1 MLLTSTGS
9 AQPAVQQSRVR
20 WVPMLGPR
28 RSTVPEPVCSPQIIQ
43 PAIGQIG
50 RGAVDWALEV
60 GHELA
65 ARCVSEF
72 PKMGSGQPAID
83 TIRLATELSTIQ
95 ALRGFDSGSLEVER
109 SWPEEELHT
118 LEMVH
123 QRVSL
128 EQFLEAMHVGHS
140 WLTERCMDACR
151 QLVAPPEL
159 PDQFALVSRVLFDW
173 VNRFASRT
181 SRLYSEE
188 YARWASSA
196 AATRED
202 TVRAILTDRA
212 VDLNAASA
220 LLGYQLEHRH
230 HIGVLVTQSAID
242 PSKPALLQQLSRE
255 LVKNLGASNCLIIPI
270 GRTKVWA
277 WGSTNS
283 RPEPPS
289 GPLCGLP
296 PRVSVAIGGVDEGVA
311 GFRRTHHQ
319 AEEAARVAD
328 LRPVGSEGL
337 TRYEDIDLIALLT
350 AAESDA
356 REFVRR
362 ELGALAGEGPHV
374 EDLRTTLLTYLDCQR
389 RLQQTASKLFIARNT
404 VTYRL
409 KRAEEMLG
417 HRLEV
422 RQPQVWAALMLAQ
435 SVGFAS
441 AVGD

>member
-1 MLLTSTGS
+1 MLLTER
-9 AQPAVQQSRVR
+9 VSRRIGDQHSQVR
-20 WVPMLGPR
+20 WVPMLSPR

-43 PAIGQIG
+43 PAVGQIG
-50 RGAVDWALEV
+50 RGAVEWGIEV
-60 GHELA
+60 AYELA

-95 ALRGFDSGSLEVER
+95 ALRAFDSGSLDVER

-128 EQFLEAMHVGHS
+128 EQFLEAIHVGHS

-151 QLVAPPEL
+151 QLVTPPEL
-159 PDQFALVSRVLFDW
+159 PDQFALMSRVLFDW
-173 VNRFASRT
+173 VNRFAART

-196 AATRED
+196 AATREE

-212 VDLNAASA
+212 VDLSAASA
-220 LLGYQLEHRH
+220 LLGYQLENRH
-230 HIGVLVTQSAID
+230 HVGIMVTQKAID

-255 LVKNLGASNCLIIPI
+255 LLKNLGASNCLIIPI
-270 GRTKVWA
+270 GRAKVWA

-283 RPEPPS
+283 RPDARS

-296 PRVSVAIGGVDEGVA
+296 PRVSVALGGRGEGVV
-311 GFRRTHHQ
+311 GFRQTHHQ
-319 AEEAARVAD
+319 AEEAARVAEM
-328 LRPVGSEGL
+328 RPSGSEGL
-337 TRYEDIDLIALLT
+337 IRYDDVDLIALLT
-350 AAESDA
+350 AAEGDA
-356 REFVRR
+356 KDFVLR
-362 ELGALAGEGPHV
+362 ELHALAGEGPHL
-374 EDLRTTLLTYLDCQR
+374 EDLRITLLTYLDCQR
-389 RLQQTASKLFIARNT
+389 RLQATASKLFIARNT

-409 KRAEEMLG
+409 KRAEELLG
-417 HRLEV
+417 HGVEV

-435 SVGFAS
+435 AVGLAS
-441 AVGD
+441 ATE